1 MPRPATATPPVV
13 FAETF
18 YCESCG
24 ESEPRTR
31 ADMIA
36 HLTGVHAVSV
46 LRGTRTLRVHLDL
59 ARAYQST
66 YGWTLGDVTV
76 TQVIVGPRGRGR

>member
-1 MPRPATATPPVV
+1 MATKAPAVV
-13 FAETF
+13 YGETF

-24 ESEPRTR
+24 ESEPRPR
-31 ADMIA
+31 AAMIA
-36 HLTGVHAVSV
+36 HLTGVHGVAV
-46 LRGTRTLRVHLDL
+46 LKGTRTLRVHLDL

-76 TQVIVGPRGRGR
+76 VQVIVGPRGRAGG